1 MHLFKKKLYLTP
13 IRAKLNKVE
22 DKQLF
27 VRDEWNDSLMTAPEF
42 QQLSAYSISRSWK
55 TYQLRHIQVER
66 RNHKAERMWFYVC
79 LLRILDVNE
88 RNDKCQWC
96 QRTSPYP
103 INIESITYRGLDEVN
118 VIRAYYL
125 HLHDGA
131 IRNLSKIKYRLRKRM
146 LCSRERTTSAAS
158 ICVVVNVATTKI

>member
-118 VIRAYYL
+118 VIRLITYTCTMVL
-125 HLHDGA
+125 FA
-131 IRNLSKIKYRLRKRM
+131 ICPKSNTDFESVCCVRENAPQARLP
-146 LCSRERTTSAAS
+146 SAS
-158 ICVVVNVATTKI
+158 WLT